1 MATLSHEDCFVVP
14 AAFEAVGPEV
24 AERDGLNE
32 WRAKLNFGVLAE
44 VEPDGAYESSF
55 WILKFAELLEY

>member
-1 MATLSHEDCFVVP
+1 MSHEGCFVVS
-14 AAFEAVGPEV
+14 AASEAVGPEV

-44 VEPDGAYESSF
+44 VEPDSEYESSS
-55 WILKFAELLEY
+55 WSLKFPELLEMG